1 MLFIYFLDKIT
12 RKVKGFAFVTYVMP
26 ENAVKA
32 YSQLD
37 GTTFQG
43 RLLHLIPGKAK
54 LSDEELAEKE
64 GIAIES
70 GTSSFKKQKSA
81 KDKAKAEST
90 HNWNSLFL
98 GSSAVADL
106 MADRYGVRY
115 FLLLILSNQDLVF
128 HFMEVSY
135 SVL

>member
-1 MLFIYFLDKIT
+1 MLFIHSLDKIT

-115 FLLLILSNQDLVF
+115 F
-128 HFMEVSY
+128 
-135 SVL
+135 

>member
-1 MLFIYFLDKIT
+1 
-12 RKVKGFAFVTYVMP
+12 MP

-32 YSQLD
+32 YTQLD

-54 LSDEELAEKE
+54 LSEEELAEKE
-64 GIAIES
+64 GIS
-70 GTSSFKKQKSA
+70 LDNTTSSFKKQKSA
-81 KDKAKAEST
+81 QEKAKAEST

-106 MADRYGVRY
+106 MADTYGVR
-115 FLLLILSNQDLVF
+115 
-128 HFMEVSY
+128 
-135 SVL
+135 

>member
-1 MLFIYFLDKIT
+1 MSHYKKLLSEIGPRFFHNNVIFSDKIT

-54 LSDEELAEKE
+54 LSEEELAEKE
-64 GIAIES
+64 GIAIDGS
-70 GTSSFKKQKSA
+70 SSSFKKQKSA

-106 MADRYGVRY
+106 MADRYGVR
-115 FLLLILSNQDLVF
+115 
-128 HFMEVSY
+128 
-135 SVL
+135 

>member
-1 MLFIYFLDKIT
+1 LDPSPKPKEYRHLKDIPYVLDKIT

-32 YSQLD
+32 YTQLD

-54 LSDEELAEKE
+54 LSEEELAEKE
-64 GIAIES
+64 GITLDND
-70 GTSSFKKQKSA
+70 TSSFKKSKSV
-81 KDKAKAEST
+81 KEKAKSQSS
-90 HNWNSLFL
+90 HNWNTLFL

-106 MADRYGVRY
+106 MADRYGVR
-115 FLLLILSNQDLVF
+115 
-128 HFMEVSY
+128 
-135 SVL
+135 

>member
-1 MLFIYFLDKIT
+1 MCLDRIT

-32 YSQLD
+32 FTQLD

-54 LSDEELAEKE
+54 LSEEELAEKE
-64 GIAIES
+64 GVALE
-70 GTSSFKKQKSA
+70 GVSSTFKKQKSI
-81 KDKAKAEST
+81 KEKSKAESSY
-90 HNWNSLFL
+90 NWNTLFL

-106 MADRYGVRY
+106 MADRYSVR
-115 FLLLILSNQDLVF
+115 
-128 HFMEVSY
+128 
-135 SVL
+135 